1 MLSAGST
8 PAAML
13 ALLLGLSTSLI
24 SQVNAGADFY
34 FQWPKVTSQCQ
45 SVPLTWGTGEPPF
58 TLWIIPVYGQPFI
71 YQLSNSYYQNGAGST
86 EVLLQLASGVNYV
99 AMMSD
104 NRGIASG
111 GSSEI
116 QTVQASNKTDCLSWA
131 GSQSVSLD
139 FTFTVSG
146 QAVQCQ
152 RGFETSWSG
161 GLEYG
166 PYNFTVIAMDQSFN
180 AYDVTLEEGVT
191 SQSDWVMDVPAGSRF
206 TIMMNSGRGY
216 GRGGTA
222 GIYES
227 QPSNDTDCLEEDPQ
241 PTGVWPST
249 VTIATMDPA
258 TLAATE
264 SAHPPDEGSSLSGGA
279 IAGIVVGIVV
289 LLAIVGTALF
299 FLLKRRRRREA
310 ARAKMDS
317 AGVDL
322 ADDGTYGENGGS
334 GGSRNNSQ
342 PMIEPY
348 RQLGT
353 FPAPSAH
360 SAHTPTSED
369 VSIYNPGA
377 AASSTTALTSG
388 QASGLPHTSIMTAQ
402 GHENDG
408 PHSPLSP
415 DESGLSS
422 GPGVA
427 GPLPSKTSLH
437 TPTSSTS
444 HPPGLPHI
452 SPPRSQQQTM
462 QNEQTGAIP
471 RQASPPAMPAADSL
485 KNATLATLGPSYPPR
500 AATGQ
505 GGMRVVNHDSPESLP
520 ALPPGATHTFS
531 HGQAHPHASGQLH
544 GGPRRRPPQDN
555 GPTFRRH
562 ADAGRYQEE
571 IVDLPPLYSEVPRD
585 NPSSRPLSPES
596 EDRQ

>member
-1 MLSAGST
+1 MFPVTTLFFSV
-8 PAAML
+8 
-13 ALLLGLSTSLI
+13 LGLSACLFLS
-24 SQVNAGADFY
+24 VNADVDFY
-34 FQWPKVTSQCQ
+34 FQWPNVTSQCQ
-45 SVPLTWGTGEPPF
+45 EVPLTWGTGEPPF

-71 YQLSNSYYQNGAGST
+71 YQISDSYYQNGSGST
-86 EVLLQLASGVNYV
+86 QVLLQLAANVNYV

-104 NRGIASG
+104 ANGIASG

-116 QTVQASNKTDCLSWA
+116 QTVQSSNETDCLSWA

-152 RGFETSWSG
+152 RGFETSWTG

-166 PYNFTVIAMDQSFN
+166 PYNFTVVPMDQSFN

-206 TIMMNSGRGY
+206 SIMMNSAQGY

-227 QPSNDTDCLEEDPQ
+227 QPSNDTDCLDNKPQ

-249 VTIATMDPA
+249 VTIASMDPP
-258 TLAATE
+258 TLPVTE
-264 SAHPPDEGSSLSGGA
+264 SAHPPHEGGSVSGGA
-279 IAGIVVGIVV
+279 IAGIVVGIVI
-289 LLAIVGTALF
+289 LLAVVGAALF

-310 ARAKMDS
+310 SRAKLDS

-322 ADDGTYGENGGS
+322 ADDGTYGGR
-334 GGSRNNSQ
+334 GSRNGSQ
-342 PMIEPY
+342 AMVEPY
-348 RQLGT
+348 RQVGS

-377 AASSTTALTSG
+377 AANSTTALTSG
-388 QASGLPHTSIMTAQ
+388 HATGLPHTLILTTQ
-402 GHENDG
+402 GHETGGG
-408 PHSPLSP
+408 PHSPLSA
-415 DESGLSS
+415 DESGSAG
-422 GPGVA
+422 GPGIA
-427 GPLPSKTSLH
+427 GPLPSKASLH

-444 HPPGLPHI
+444 YPASLPYT
-452 SPPRSQQQTM
+452 SPPPS
-462 QNEQTGAIP
+462 QNEQAPAQAPALVLASTIP
-471 RQASPPAMPAADSL
+471 RQASPPSVSSTDSM
-485 KNATLATLGPSYPPR
+485 KNATLSALGPSYPPR
-500 AATGQ
+500 AAVPQ
-505 GGMRVVNHDSPESLP
+505 SGMRVVNHDSPDSLP
-520 ALPPGATHTFS
+520 ALPPGATHG
-531 HGQAHPHASGQLH
+531 HGPT
-544 GGPRRRPPQDN
+544 PRRRPPTDN

-585 NPSSRPLSPES
+585 NPSSRPLSPE
-596 EDRQ
+596 EEQPQPQPQQQRF

>member
-1 MLSAGST
+1 MYRVHSFPALS
-8 PAAML
+8 
-13 ALLLGLSTSLI
+13 LLVGLSTFLLSF
-24 SQVNAGADFY
+24 VRADVEFY
-34 FQWPKVTSQCQ
+34 FQWPNVTTQCQ
-45 SVPLTWGTGEPPF
+45 EVPLTWGTGEPPF

-71 YQLSNSYYQNGAGST
+71 YPLSDSYYSNGAGSI
-86 EVLLQLASGVNYV
+86 EILLQLAADVSYV

-104 NRGIASG
+104 ARGIATG

-116 QTVQASNKTDCLSWA
+116 QTVQASNDSSCLSWA

-152 RGFETSWSG
+152 RGFETSWTG

-180 AYDVTLEEGVT
+180 AYDVTLEDGVK

-206 TIMMNSGRGY
+206 TIMMNSAEGY

-227 QPSNDTDCLEEDPQ
+227 QPSNDTDCLDFKPQ

-249 VTIATMDPA
+249 ITIATMDAA
-258 TLAATE
+258 TLPVTE
-264 SAHPPDEGSSLSGGA
+264 SAHPPGEGGKVSGGA

-289 LLAIVGTALF
+289 LLAIIGLALF
-299 FLLKRRRRREA
+299 FLLKRRKRRA
-310 ARAKMDS
+310 ATRAKMAS
-317 AGVDL
+317 TGVDL
-322 ADDGTYGENGGS
+322 ADDGSYGGR
-334 GGSRNNSQ
+334 GSRNNSQ

-348 RQLGT
+348 RQVGS

-388 QASGLPHTSIMTAQ
+388 NGTGLPHTSILTTQ
-402 GHENDG
+402 GHETGG
-408 PHSPLSP
+408 PHSPLSA
-415 DESGLSS
+415 DESGPSV

-427 GPLPSKTSLH
+427 GPLPSKGSLH

-444 HPPGLPHI
+444 HPPSLPYI
-452 SPPRSQQQTM
+452 SSPPFQH
-462 QNEQTGAIP
+462 EQPTAIP
-471 RQASPPAMPAADSL
+471 RQASPTSAPSSDSM
-485 KNATLATLGPSYPPR
+485 KNATLSSLGPSYPPR
-500 AATGQ
+500 AAAAPQ
-505 GGMRVVNHDSPESLP
+505 GGMRVVNHDSPESIP
-520 ALPPGATHTFS
+520 TLPPGATH
-531 HGQAHPHASGQLH
+531 
-544 GGPRRRPPQDN
+544 GPRRRPPQDN

-585 NPSSRPLSPES
+585 NPASRPLSPEE
-596 EDRQ
+596 EDEQSHLRY